1 MKSQEL
7 IRIPEVNL
15 CLWAFPLNFFWEMAH
30 TYFYTLKEAPFKTML
45 YGWVH
50 CTIGDVL
57 ITLGIYWV
65 VSFLSLN
72 RRWFLDLKR
81 EKARFI
87 GFIILGVG
95 YTSLS
100 EWLNVHLFRSWGY
113 DQIMPVIPWLHLGL
127 TPLLQWVIV
136 PPISLLLVRRYLL
149 SNR

>member
-1 MKSQEL
+1 MKSQQL
-7 IRIPEVNL
+7 FRIPEVSL
-15 CLWAFPLNFFWEMAH
+15 CTWSFLLNSFWEVAH

-57 ITLGIYWV
+57 ITLGTYWV
-65 VSFLSLN
+65 VSLLSLN

-81 EKARFI
+81 EKLKFI
-87 GFIILGVG
+87 GFIILGVS

-100 EWLNVHLFRSWGY
+100 EWLNVHIFRSWGY
-113 DQIMPVIPWLHLGL
+113 NETMPLIPWLHLGL
-127 TPLLQWVIV
+127 TPLLQWAIV
-136 PPISLLLVRRYLL
+136 PPIVLLLVRHYLL